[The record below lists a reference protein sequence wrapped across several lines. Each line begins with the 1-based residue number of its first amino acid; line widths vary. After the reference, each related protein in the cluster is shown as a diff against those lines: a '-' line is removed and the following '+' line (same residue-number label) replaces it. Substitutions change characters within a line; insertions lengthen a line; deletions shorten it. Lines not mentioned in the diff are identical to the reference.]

1 MVFEYGAL
9 TVGGIS
15 ILPIIVSKLKFCVK
29 KHCSLP
35 ARRKGSILLP
45 PQTHFLPLGPQK
57 YGSHDATVG

>member
-15 ILPIIVSKLKFCVK
+15 ILTIIVSKLKFCVK
-29 KHCSLP
+29 KNGSLP
-35 ARRKGSILLP
+35 ARREGSTLLP